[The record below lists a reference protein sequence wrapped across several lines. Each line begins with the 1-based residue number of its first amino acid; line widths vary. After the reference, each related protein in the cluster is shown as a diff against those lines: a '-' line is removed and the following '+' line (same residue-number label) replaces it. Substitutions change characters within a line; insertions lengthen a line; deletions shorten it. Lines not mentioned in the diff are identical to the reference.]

1 MLKRIREEFEP
12 RGFGAF
18 AYFDDISIGMS
29 EITPD
34 TVRVVP
40 FLQHDLCE
48 IGIAKNP
55 SKTVALPPK
64 GHVPTPEEIALLG
77 GIGLRIAEGWG
88 VNVVGVPIGSDAF
101 AMNNALKIVRDGRAT
116 RARPSADAGQTV
128 GEPHR
133 H

>member
-48 IGIAKNP
+48 IGIAMNP

-64 GHVPTPEEIALLG
+64 GHAPTPEEIALLR
-77 GIGLRIAEGWG
+77 GIGVRITDGEEVKVA
-88 VNVVGVPIGSDAF
+88 GVPIRNDEF
-101 AMNNALKIVRDGRAT
+101 AMNSALEIVRDGGEEHL
-116 RARPSADAGQTV
+116 ARILRRMPDK
-128 GEPHR
+128 
-133 H
+133 